1 MATAQDRT
9 EQVKLETVNKASELL
24 TELEGLPEDEMAGMV
39 NKLTGIIIGM
49 KMSDGQKK
57 DA

>member
-1 MATAQDRT
+1 MSTQERT
-9 EQVKLETVNKASELL
+9 EQVRLETVNKASELL
-24 TELEGLPEDEMAGMV
+24 TELEGLPEDEVKGVV

-57 DA
+57 NA